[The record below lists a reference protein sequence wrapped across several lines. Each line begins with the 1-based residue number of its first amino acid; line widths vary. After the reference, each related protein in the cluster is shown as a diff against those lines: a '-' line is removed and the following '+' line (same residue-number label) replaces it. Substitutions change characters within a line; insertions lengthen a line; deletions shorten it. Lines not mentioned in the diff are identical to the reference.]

1 MKFSTCV
8 AGLVFALSAGCT
20 GNPVS
25 TDTWFLEKQ
34 TLTGKVLLPS
44 EALLDPENLVVTD
57 SLLLVCNRNDAFYLQ
72 AFRLPGGDEL
82 GRFLSKGNG
91 PEDFIYLGGMQRS
104 SDNRS
109 VYVSDFA
116 THKLFR
122 YDVEGILHN
131 RFVPFPVD
139 LPDRKREV
147 EGTQFTYYWVTRYG
161 IVAQNITDKGRLCLF
176 TPDTFLFGG
185 EYPAPERL
193 DERLREYPFASTRLY
208 QSQVALSPFG
218 DKMVLA
224 CDLGDMLDVCSLH
237 DRAIETRWSYWQS
250 YPDEVVVMPSGEG
263 QYMAGS
269 TLRSTYHY
277 LGVCASDHFIF
288 ALYSGKKLGQ
298 PDYMTGSRIR
308 VVDWDGT
315 KSQELQT
322 PDKLRAISLSPDG
335 NTLYGI
341 HQTDEG
347 FEIKI
352 YDLTNLF

>member
-1 MKFSTCV
+1 MKFSTYV
-8 AGLVFALSAGCT
+8 VGLIFALSVGCT
-20 GNPVS
+20 GKPVS
-25 TDTWFLEKQ
+25 TDTLFLEKQ
-34 TLTGKVLLPS
+34 TLTGKVLLKS
-44 EALLDPENLVVTD
+44 EALLDPANLLVTD
-57 SLLLVCNRNDAFYLQ
+57 SLLLVCNQKDSFHLE
-72 AFRLPGGDEL
+72 AFRLSDGDEL

-91 PEDFIYLGGMQRS
+91 PEEFIYLGGMQRS
-104 SDNRS
+104 IDKQS

-122 YDVEGILHN
+122 YEVENILHG
-131 RFVPFPVD
+131 RFAPTPVA
-139 LPDRKREV
+139 LPDRNHKI
-147 EGTQFTYYWVTRYG
+147 EGTQFTYYWVSRYG
-161 IVAQNITDKGRLCLF
+161 IVAQNITDRGRVCLF

-208 QSQVALSPFG
+208 QSQVSLSPCG

-224 CDLGDMLDVCSLH
+224 CDLGDMLDVYSLQE
-237 DRAIETRWSYWQS
+237 RAIATAWSYWQS

-263 QYMAGS
+263 RYMAGS
-269 TLRSTYHY
+269 TMRSTYHY
-277 LGVCASDHFIF
+277 LGVCASDRFIF
-288 ALYSGKKLGQ
+288 ALYSGKKLGES
-298 PDYMTGSRIR
+298 DYMTGSRIR
-308 VVDWDGT
+308 VVGWDGT
-315 KSQELQT
+315 KSKELET

-352 YDLTNLF
+352 YELANLF